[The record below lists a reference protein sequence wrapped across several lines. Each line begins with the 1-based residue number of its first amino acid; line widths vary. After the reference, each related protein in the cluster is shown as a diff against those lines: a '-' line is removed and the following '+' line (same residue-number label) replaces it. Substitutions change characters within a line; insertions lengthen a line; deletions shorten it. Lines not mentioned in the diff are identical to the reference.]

1 MVDVVRRLQHNQEE
15 HSIHRFKGHQQYMQK
30 HELEGEKQMIYFF
43 KEYVVEVKSV
53 TKGVVGPNGAAQTV
67 S

>member
-1 MVDVVRRLQHNQEE
+1 MH
-15 HSIHRFKGHQQYMQK
+15 K

-53 TKGVVGPNGAAQTV
+53 TKGVVGPSGAA
-67 S
+67 